1 MREIVSEILRSPAPV
16 IGYVA
21 PSGAHAASAGTYIL
35 YATHVA
41 AMAPG
46 TNLGAA
52 TPVQIGGLPGLP
64 SPEKEDPKP
73 GAGSAPERNP
83 EAPHDT
89 DTPDEPEQPGKV
101 APGDPMS
108 AKVTNDAVAFIR
120 SLAQVH
126 GRNAEWAEEAV
137 REAASLSATDALE
150 QGVIDVISGD
160 IDPLLVAVD
169 GRTVTIG
176 GTERV
181 LETAGL
187 PVEQMEPDAITRIL
201 GVLSNPNVA
210 LVLMMIG
217 LYGVILEFWNPG
229 AIAPGVVGAI
239 SLTVGLYALNQ
250 LPLDYAGLALVG
262 LGIAFM
268 IAEALAPS
276 FGVLGFGGIVAFVL
290 GAAML
295 VDTDVPEYRVSWW
308 VIGTM
313 AAMSIA
319 VLVLLLGFTL
329 RAYRRPAVSG
339 ARTLVGAS
347 AHVLEW
353 SGGQG
358 FVWAAGERWRA
369 TGATELRS
377 GDSVRVCA
385 VDGIALVVSRE
396 PGESPAAGTAP

>member
-1 MREIVSEILRSPAPV
+1 ML
-16 IGYVA
+16 
-21 PSGAHAASAGTYIL
+21 AG
-35 YATHVA
+35 
-41 AMAPG
+41 
-46 TNLGAA
+46 
-52 TPVQIGGLPGLP
+52 
-64 SPEKEDPKP
+64 
-73 GAGSAPERNP
+73 
-83 EAPHDT
+83 
-89 DTPDEPEQPGKV
+89 
-101 APGDPMS
+101 
-108 AKVTNDAVAFIR
+108 IR
-120 SLAQVH
+120 SAFVPKSDDNMGLEIARL
-126 GRNAEWAEEAV
+126 GR
-137 REAASLSATDALE
+137 
-150 QGVIDVISGD
+150 
-160 IDPLLVAVD
+160 
-169 GRTVTIG
+169 
-176 GTERV
+176 
-181 LETAGL
+181 
-187 PVEQMEPDAITRIL
+187 
-201 GVLSNPNVA
+201 
-210 LVLMMIG
+210 
-217 LYGVILEFWNPG
+217 
-229 AIAPGVVGAI
+229 
-239 SLTVGLYALNQ
+239 
-250 LPLDYAGLALVG
+250 
-262 LGIAFM
+262 
-268 IAEALAPS
+268 
-276 FGVLGFGGIVAFVL
+276 FGGRDDAGARCHRQLVL